1 MISLGSENYTSVIEL
16 PWPEIILAAS
26 RATSKTQQKI
36 AMKVNIEKKRKKL

>member
-1 MISLGSENYTSVIEL
+1 VIHISPATS
-16 PWPEIILAAS
+16 WPEIILAAS